1 MPTVYGNLL
10 NENEFFMFALWR
22 QRKTT
27 FVELETKQ
35 KSTHK
40 SAYYFNTLNTGFM
53 LDFSFQRKFEL
64 DVSMDGRKSC
74 HFVRPKFYKSMT
86 QSE

>member
-1 MPTVYGNLL
+1 MHFALLLPAFLSSLSVDVAAESNEKQYYVPAVYGNLL

-27 FVELETKQ
+27 FVELEVTQ

-40 SAYYFNTLNTGFM
+40 SAY
-53 LDFSFQRKFEL
+53 
-64 DVSMDGRKSC
+64 
-74 HFVRPKFYKSMT
+74 
-86 QSE
+86 